1 MQHSF
6 SITKEEG
13 DCHTAENSFERHI
26 ERKAQSLLRILLIE
40 SQSCITCS
48 KKIVVEKNTFSKH
61 DSMLFLQLLLC
72 FFKHTTKPSAI
83 FDAYSNDE

>member
-13 DCHTAENSFERHI
+13 DCHTVENSFERHI